1 MSDWLPISSAPK
13 DGTTILAYFPKQT
26 GFWARKDIAP
36 VFWNKQFGH
45 EDWGDVDTWF
55 MVKTQPSHWMPLPPP
70 PQP

>member
-36 VFWNKQFGH
+36 VF
-45 EDWGDVDTWF
+45 
-55 MVKTQPSHWMPLPPP
+55 
-70 PQP
+70 